1 MKLNKKIVKTT
12 ISVIILILFVV
23 GYFFSS
29 KPIDNEHLK
38 YIPCSA
44 KNVMVINS
52 IKLATEFKNFIKKNP
67 KYLLEFKTNNNNLI
81 KVGDYGINPINNIA
95 VFQDNFNGNSLLG
108 MVVSIADHKAFDAL
122 FNKKSNT
129 VVSFN
134 KLKTTITLS
143 NDENLAS
150 LKLGNTGIIFY
161 SSSARINIDT
171 LSKYVLKNI
180 LPNQKIKYDDNDNQ
194 ILICSNLANENTFIS
209 QFFTAQTS
217 KINISPSGINFKTN
231 FTLKDSLS
239 FNNYSA
245 NPMEL
250 SENEIG
256 RISFSLN
263 KENSTIKSSFPKE
276 LDVIKNHIT
285 GRFWSSLIGFNKKD
299 LIHKD
304 SSIINKNY
312 SFPELAL
319 GIEVDSIQI
328 LMQKIKSDSLFIKNN
343 EHYEFSL
350 STILNKKFYITQI
363 ENQIILSTKIID
375 TDEFSLEFHTMGLK
389 FDFEKG
395 LNEYV
400 TKKLFQT
407 FMINSIKKTK
417 PHYLEINYSKK
428 VNDSFFVEGSVSI
441 GEKNQHFIKTLMPIV
456 ELLATNKDY

>member
-52 IKLATEFKNFIKKNP
+52 IKLVTEFKNFIKKNP
-67 KYLLEFKTNNNNLI
+67 KYLLEFKTNKKFI
-81 KVGDYGINPINNIA
+81 KAGNYGINPINNIA
-95 VFQDNFNGNSLLG
+95 VFQENLNGNSLLG

-129 VVSFN
+129 LVSLN

-150 LKLGNTGIIFY
+150 LKLGNTGVIFY
-161 SSSARINIDT
+161 SSSERINIDT

-239 FNNYSA
+239 FNNYST

-285 GRFWSSLIGFNKKD
+285 GRFWSSLI
-299 LIHKD
+299 
-304 SSIINKNY
+304 S
-312 SFPELAL
+312 
-319 GIEVDSIQI
+319 
-328 LMQKIKSDSLFIKNN
+328 
-343 EHYEFSL
+343 
-350 STILNKKFYITQI
+350 STIRFPVK
-363 ENQIILSTKIID
+363 
-375 TDEFSLEFHTMGLK
+375 
-389 FDFEKG
+389 
-395 LNEYV
+395 
-400 TKKLFQT
+400 
-407 FMINSIKKTK
+407 
-417 PHYLEINYSKK
+417 
-428 VNDSFFVEGSVSI
+428 
-441 GEKNQHFIKTLMPIV
+441 
-456 ELLATNKDY
+456 